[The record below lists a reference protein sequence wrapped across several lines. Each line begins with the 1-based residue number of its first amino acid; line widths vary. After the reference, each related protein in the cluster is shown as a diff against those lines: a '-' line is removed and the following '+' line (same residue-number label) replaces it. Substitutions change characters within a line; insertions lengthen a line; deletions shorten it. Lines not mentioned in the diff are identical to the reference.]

1 MQTGIMSLARKKL
14 ELDRDHVK
22 QSKPDSETQT
32 LHCLLQVE
40 SRFDK
45 MQHMKVEGD
54 TVGEEERLWRKGE
67 QKRRVYMI
75 EVHSKYVWINE

>member
-1 MQTGIMSLARKKL
+1 MKTGIMSLARKKL

-32 LHCLLQVE
+32 LYCLLQVE

-54 TVGEEERLWRKGE
+54 TVGEEERLW
-67 QKRRVYMI
+67 
-75 EVHSKYVWINE
+75 